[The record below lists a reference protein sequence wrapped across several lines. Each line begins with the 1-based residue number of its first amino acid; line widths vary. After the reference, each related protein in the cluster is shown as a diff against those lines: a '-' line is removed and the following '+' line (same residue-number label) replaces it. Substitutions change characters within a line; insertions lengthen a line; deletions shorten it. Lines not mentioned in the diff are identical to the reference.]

1 MKKLHLLLSI
11 FLLTAIAT
19 FAQRGESRDFDPERL
34 QAARI
39 AFITSRLEL
48 SPDQAEKFWPI
59 YNEYTESREANLKE
73 MVALYPKQDQQ
84 ALSEQEAKN
93 ALEKRFRIQR
103 KMIDEEEKFVKEV
116 AQVISYPQVMKLNGI
131 ARDFT
136 RMIYQRN
143 RQRRS
148 SDN

>member
-1 MKKLHLLLSI
+1 MKKFHLILALS
-11 FLLTAIAT
+11 LLTALSS
-19 FAQRGESRDFDPERL
+19 FAQRNENQDFDRERL

-48 SPDQAEKFWPI
+48 NPDQAEKFWPI
-59 YNEYTESREANLKE
+59 YNEYIEKRETNLRE
-73 MVALYPKQDQQ
+73 MAGLFPRRNEIT
-84 ALSEQEAKN
+84 LSDQEAKK
-93 ALEKRFRIQR
+93 ALERRFSIQR

-116 AQVISYPQVMKLNGI
+116 SQVISYAQVMKLNGI

>member
-1 MKKLHLLLSI
+1 MRKLHLFLSV
-11 FLLTAIAT
+11 FLLTVIT
-19 FAQRGESRDFDPERL
+19 GFAQRSGQQDFDPERL

-59 YNEYTESREANLKE
+59 YNAYTEKRETNLKE
-73 MVALYPKQDQQ
+73 MAGLYPRRD
-84 ALSEQEAKN
+84 APSLSEQEAKK
-93 ALEKRFRIQR
+93 ALEKRFAIQR
-103 KMIDEEEKFVKEV
+103 KMIDEEEKFVKQVSE
-116 AQVISYPQVMKLNGI
+116 VISYPQIMKLNGI

>member
-1 MKKLHLLLSI
+1 MKKSSLILLVF
-11 FLLTAIAT
+11 FLTVIST
-19 FAQRGESRDFDPERL
+19 FAQRDSKQHFDPERL

-48 SPDQAEKFWPI
+48 DPDQAEKFWPI
-59 YNEYTESREANLKE
+59 YNEYTEKRQAYLKE
-73 MVALYPKQDQQ
+73 MAQLYPRRDAQ
-84 ALSEQEAKN
+84 ALSDQESKK
-93 ALEKRFRIQR
+93 ALERRFSIQR
-103 KMIDEEEKFVKEV
+103 KMIDEEEKFVS
-116 AQVISYPQVMKLNGI
+116 QVSKVITYNQVMKLNGI
-131 ARDFT
+131 SRDFT